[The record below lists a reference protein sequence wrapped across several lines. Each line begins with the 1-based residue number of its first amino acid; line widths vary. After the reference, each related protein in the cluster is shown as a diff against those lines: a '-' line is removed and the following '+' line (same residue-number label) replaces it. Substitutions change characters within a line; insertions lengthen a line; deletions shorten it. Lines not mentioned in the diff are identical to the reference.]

1 MKCAKNHK
9 YFPKPVNPK
18 EDVKC
23 FLCNKSK
30 VFPYYECKY
39 CKEQI
44 CSECSDGV
52 TGKQNTCHNCNNELV
67 WKKCLYT
74 QCERCQKLSECFYFC
89 ICCDYAVCLN
99 CSNNPKN
106 KCGALHDLEKIEFDL
121 DNPEKSLHGIL
132 YCINKDKQPVTII
145 FVDKNT
151 ALKILNKLHRHDKW
165 IDFFKI
171 YGNVKEGPKSV
182 PVKSI
187 ANMNE
192 FIDNNRV
199 SKYIGYFKTDNE

>member
-1 MKCAKNHK
+1 MNNLKEYITEKLKLNKDSKSEGMFEVGCKCMQIN
-9 YFPKPVNPK
+9 
-18 EDVKC
+18 
-23 FLCNKSK
+23 
-30 VFPYYECKY
+30 YYEKNAWHMGLDPFCEISPCTVETKNTDKICFKY
-39 CKEQI
+39 NNLDGGPDTKFSCENYKE
-44 CSECSDGV
+44 E
-52 TGKQNTCHNCNNELV
+52 NN
-67 WKKCLYT
+67 
-74 QCERCQKLSECFYFC
+74 
-89 ICCDYAVCLN
+89 
-99 CSNNPKN
+99 
-106 KCGALHDLEKIEFDL
+106 
-121 DNPEKSLHGIL
+121 IL

-171 YGNVKEGPKSV
+171 YGNGKEGPKSV